1 MNNTTEEH
9 TMTNKEYN
17 KLKQG
22 DNVSYDIFSN
32 LQFNGEII
40 INSIKHVILLDCEGT
55 EKTVY
60 KSLFMKYG
68 KLTR

>member
-1 MNNTTEEH
+1 
-9 TMTNKEYN
+9 MTNEEYN
-17 KLKQG
+17 KLKTG
-22 DNVSYDIFSN
+22 DNISYDIFSN

-40 INSIKHVILLDCEGT
+40 INSIKHVILLDCEGI

-68 KLTR
+68 KVNEEYVTKP